1 MSENTTENTTPEITE
16 TAEPAAKGGKLKLI
30 IIALIVVLLAGGGGY
45 YFFLRP
51 KGETEETA
59 EKSEKE
65 TKKNT
70 KKESKEEEK
79 EESESESSS
88 SKSPS
93 KASLDD
99 ALVDDEDVK
108 HVIEL
113 QPFIVNLAD
122 DDQARYLRMTVSVGI
137 GGEGGESEKPDK
149 IFITCVRNAMLA
161 VLSVKKSEDVLSVK
175 GKSKLRKEL
184 LNAAQKASEEPEVK
198 AIYITDFIVQL

>member
-137 GGEGGESEKPDK
+137 GGEGGESEKPDT
-149 IFITCVRNAMLA
+149 IFITRVRNAMLA